1 MPIVYTTKE
10 KFEETKKEVGNSMG
24 MVIKIVSE
32 EEMLKLCAKNK
43 SRK

>member
-32 EEMLKLCAKNK
+32 EEMLKLCATNK